1 MLIFTNRVLDNS
13 KASEDVL
20 TKAYTPF
27 VDSLSAV
34 DVVTSDAQWKLTS
47 IAPLISDETAL
58 KRLKSVMTS
67 DKPVLIYLH
76 GNNNTPAVCFE
87 RCRQIENQYD
97 VNVIGFSW
105 ASEGYQPNGADLA
118 NIDLSRPNTDKDE
131 DSLSKVSIE
140 KLKEGWIQRKLRR
153 YAQAKINAQHS
164 RDAFARFL
172 RLVASARLATQG
184 QRVSLAVHSLGCH
197 LLHYTVDEQDAEA
210 SLAAM
215 HNVVL
220 MAGCTGAAKH
230 SAWVS
235 QIHPLLR
242 TYITYTKADS
252 VLAAAKIA
260 DGDTKLGT
268 DPGHDRLSFP
278 EFRYICFE
286 GGAKMS
292 LGAHRY
298 FVANKDKALS
308 KEANLLFRN
317 LFQSLP
323 DVAQGAKLTKVYP
336 VRCSDDG
343 TVCFMGNASPTQFN

>member
-1 MLIFTNRVLDNS
+1 MLIFTNRVLDTS
-13 KASEDVL
+13 KTNEAAL

-27 VDSLSAV
+27 VDGLNAADASPNGAHWKLGNLDSSLSD
-34 DVVTSDAQWKLTS
+34 DV
-47 IAPLISDETAL
+47 AL
-58 KRLKSVMTS
+58 ARLKSVMAGAQ
-67 DKPVLIYLH
+67 PVLVYLH
-76 GNNNTPAVCFE
+76 GNNNTPAVCFQ
-87 RCRQIENQYD
+87 RCQQLEDQYG
-97 VNVIGFSW
+97 VSVIGFSW
-105 ASEGYQPNGADLA
+105 TSEGFQPNGADLA
-118 NIDLSRPNTDKDE
+118 DIDVNMLTTDKDE
-131 DSLSKVSIE
+131 DSLSHASKDT
-140 KLKEGWIQRKLRR
+140 LKEGWIQRKLRR
-153 YAQAKINAQHS
+153 YAQAKVNAQHS

-172 RLVASARLATQG
+172 RLVASARLATQS

-197 LLHYTVDEQDAEA
+197 LLHYAIDEQDAEA
-210 SLAAM
+210 SLSAM

-242 TYITYTKADS
+242 TYITYTKADT
-252 VLAAAKIA
+252 VLAAATIA

-268 DPGHDRLSFP
+268 DPGNDRLSFP
-278 EFRYICFE
+278 KFRYVCFD
-286 GGAKMS
+286 GGAKMK

-298 FVANKDKALS
+298 FVADEGDKLS

-323 DVAQGAKLTKVYP
+323 DVAEGTKLTKVYP

-343 TVCFMGNASPTQFN
+343 TVCFMGAPSPSAIN